1 MPNSKRKKSLKYQL
15 KLKGLSSPSGTIPLS
30 ALKEVCDLLLEAAE
44 RGLRLA
50 VEGVSVKRG
59 RLPAWLTNSLE
70 LTVTGL
76 KKGSTV
82 LNIEAPV
89 LGETAK
95 EQIRQQDL
103 WYVAPEPQDTALT
116 LLSKSVRDTTSEAVD
131 SNAYDR
137 GVLDSL
143 LQFKP
148 FLKNNADKIQLKCV
162 TRPTEHFEIGEPELT
177 RIERLKAKIPEPRA
191 IVISGRF
198 DVIEHQKKRFQLVLS
213 NEESLPGTIDT
224 EHLDVE
230 QMRQFWGKKVTIKG
244 LVHFRPS
251 RKPRLIE
258 AQVIKPMEEGEEV
271 FETLPV
277 EPSQIEFLKSVQ
289 ETAAARQGWLK
300 EVWGKWPGDEPIED
314 LLAALNNH

>member
-1 MPNSKRKKSLKYQL
+1 LATSKRKKSLKYQL
-15 KLKGLSSPSGTIPLS
+15 KLKGLSSPSGTIPLI
-30 ALKEVCDLLLEAAE
+30 ALKEVCDLLLGAAE

-50 VEGVSVKRG
+50 VEGASVKRG
-59 RLPAWLTNSLE
+59 RLPGWLTNSLE

-116 LLSKSVRDTTSEAVD
+116 LLSQSVRDTTAEAVD

-148 FLKNNADKIQLKCV
+148 FLKNTADKIQLKCV
-162 TRPTEHFEIGEPELT
+162 SRPTERFEIGEAELT
-177 RIERLKAKIPEPRA
+177 KIERLKAKIPQPRA

-213 NEESLPGTIDT
+213 NGESLPGTIDT

-230 QMRQFWGKKVTIKG
+230 HMRQFWGKKVTIKG
-244 LVHFRPS
+244 VVHFRPS

-258 AQVIKPMEEGEEV
+258 AQVIKLMEEGEDV
-271 FETLPV
+271 FETLPA
-277 EPSQIEFLKSVQ
+277 EPSQIEFVNSVRD
-289 ETAAARQGWLK
+289 TAAGRQGWLK
-300 EVWGKWPGDEPIED
+300 EVWNKWPGNEPIEE